1 MPTSGQKPRAITS
14 TLSGAHKRRRYEK
27 AGTTPSEAL
36 EARRRKEFELMGRAV
51 LEQGKQIAR
60 TDQTGMTIESAA
72 ADYQEQLVGPDRP
85 MKLTVTDQTRSEI
98 KGKADPLRVE
108 IFRYYRPCSSK
119 LVPHLCPS
127 PAVAQHESSIS
138 AG

>member
-1 MPTSGQKPRAITS
+1 MHRRVNILQYVKTSSGRWQWAPIPKNRRTGAYLWSRAITS

-72 ADYQEQLVGPDRP
+72 ADYQEQLCWARPPNETHRHGPD
-85 MKLTVTDQTRSEI
+85 TV
-98 KGKADPLRVE
+98 
-108 IFRYYRPCSSK
+108 
-119 LVPHLCPS
+119 
-127 PAVAQHESSIS
+127 
-138 AG
+138 